1 MIVKDCVY
9 NEMTDIHDVD
19 QFGFVD
25 LVECLENGQ
34 VPSTISDSE
43 PQYNDIDDPGS
54 ILGKPSDVFEAY
66 KMQDYVKSVGSQ
78 STAPVEQE

>member
-66 KMQDYVKSVGSQ
+66 RMQGYVKSVGTQ

>member
-43 PQYNDIDDPGS
+43 PQYNDIDDSGS

-66 KMQDYVKSVGSQ
+66 KMQDYVKSVGKQ
-78 STAPVEQE
+78 SAPVEQE

>member
-9 NEMTDIHDVD
+9 NEMTDLHDVD

-66 KMQDYVKSVGSQ
+66 RMQDYVKSVGTQ
-78 STAPVEQE
+78 PAPVEQE